1 VSAIL
6 TSLGRLARGNPMIDK
21 ELRGRMRSGRSM
33 LIFTIYLGLIA
44 LFSCLFYWIV
54 SAGSA
59 ANVSYDQH
67 VGRDLLNGIV
77 AFVTLLVLFLAPA
90 FTAGTISGERERQTF
105 DLLMTTL
112 LKPRSIVLGKM
123 GAALAYLVLLILA
136 VVPLESLAFMI
147 GGVAP
152 EEIAV
157 SLVVLLFTALLYGSI
172 GIFWSSIMRSTIA
185 ATVLAYASVLFLL
198 MGLPFLWFVGT
209 TMMAT
214 TAGPTGPGFTS
225 SVAYVYFTGIIVSTN
240 PVLAMGFSEAFF
252 RAGKPLFA
260 YVDSGLINGKSI
272 LIIQPWLVFCL
283 IALAG
288 SAGLLAFSVR
298 RLPPV
303 RARRA
308 ATAAGRPPV
317 APAAAP
323 DLPEVARVSGAAPEQ
338 SDAET

>member
-1 VSAIL
+1 MNTLL

-59 ANVSYDQH
+59 SSVSFDQH
-67 VGRDLLNGIV
+67 AGRDLLNGIV

-152 EEIAV
+152 EEIGV
-157 SLVVLLFTALLYGSI
+157 SLVVLLFTALLYGGI
-172 GIFWSSIMRSTIA
+172 GIFWSSLMRSTIA
-185 ATVLAYASVLFLL
+185 ATVLSYASVLFLL
-198 MGLPFLWFVGT
+198 LGLPFIWFVGT
-209 TMMAT
+209 MMMAA
-214 TAGPTGPGFTS
+214 TAGPGASGFTG
-225 SVAYVYFTGIIVSTN
+225 SVAYVYFAGLIISAN
-240 PVLAMGFSEAFF
+240 PILAMGFSEAFF

-260 YVDSGLINGKSI
+260 YVDSSLINGKSI
-272 LIIQPWLVFCL
+272 LIIQPWLVFCM
-283 IALAG
+283 IALVG
-288 SAGLLAFSVR
+288 SLALLAFSVR

-303 RARRA
+303 RAHKARG
-308 ATAAGRPPV
+308 ATQPPI
-317 APAAAP
+317 APVP
-323 DLPEVARVSGAAPEQ
+323 ARVSPEAAPAPGPPPENP
-338 SDAET
+338 DAAT